1 MAKNQGKE
9 AMSPVAI
16 ALVLLSA
23 SIHIGWNS
31 LTKSSRQPKV
41 FSLIKGSLIVLVT
54 LALLPLFPLS
64 WIPVNVWK
72 YIILSGLIHGVYIL
86 SLSSAYETGDISFVY
101 PIARSAPAF
110 VPVAAYF
117 FLGEI
122 LSVRGI
128 IGIGFVVVCI
138 FMMQFR
144 GEEQT
149 ARKLWLSIKQRDF
162 FWAILTLLSVVSYTI
177 VDKAGMVDFR
187 QVSEIKTGYH
197 GLIFFMLENML
208 CYTIFW
214 IYLACRKEIKIV
226 SVWMHEW
233 IRIMIAAAGT
243 ITSYSLILHVMQTE
257 EVSYIVTLR
266 QSSVLM
272 AVVVGTLFFKEKYG
286 RTRFALALAMIFG
299 FYLVATA

>member
-1 MAKNQGKE
+1 
-9 AMSPVAI
+9 MSTVAI

-41 FSLIKGSLIVLVT
+41 FSLIKGSLIVLAT

-64 WIPVNVWK
+64 WIPVIVWK
-72 YIILSGLIHGVYIL
+72 YIILSGLIHGIYIL

-128 IGIGFVVVCI
+128 IGIGFVVMCI

-144 GEEQT
+144 GEVQT
-149 ARKLWLSIKQRDF
+149 ARKLWLSMKQRDF

-177 VDKAGMVDFR
+177 VDKAGMINFK
-187 QVSEIKTGYH
+187 QVTEIKTGYH

-214 IYLACRKEIKIV
+214 IYLACRREIKFV
-226 SVWMHEW
+226 SVWKHEW
-233 IRIMIAAAGT
+233 IRILTAAAGT
-243 ITSYSLILHVMQTE
+243 LISYSLILHVMQTE

-272 AVVVGTLFFKEKYG
+272 AVLVGALFFKEKYG
-286 RTRFALALAMIFG
+286 RARFALALAMIFG